1 MTLRSTVC
9 VKFFRAAKLRC
20 SPRER
25 NNFPTSVLELEME
38 EKLSI
43 MFFIPLFQVNSIH
56 GVT

>member
-9 VKFFRAAKLRC
+9 VKFFRAAKLRN
-20 SPRER
+20 SPREQ

-43 MFFIPLFQVNSIH
+43 MFFIPLF
-56 GVT
+56 